1 MALQVSNIWS
11 FKHYENIEDAPKIK
25 FDENLNILIGQNGAG
40 KSIVLEI
47 INFIFRRVIFAP
59 YNRSDDLF
67 RRRDSIAVGEK
78 HSTIRKIDNWQNY
91 KTFRME
97 PNYDFETSAQKIRIL
112 VKIDE
117 IDRKNIEHLRS
128 NRDKLISIVTDY
140 SSLQLLADGEHQD
153 EYQIDIELNSVQDSY
168 SVVSTNDPG
177 FTYLTQYN
185 LYKEVIRIYNEIN
198 PNDHIDALAE
208 SFSLISSY
216 RNYSTY
222 SPTVSLSGS
231 SSPTQQT
238 QQFRSSEYSKSIHSA
253 EFSEPTVFNLVRLQ
267 MAEAVFELS
276 SFDKTDSE
284 CVRLANALPFV
295 QAINEKIK
303 IVDLRVGIEL
313 TDKLNWAFAFS
324 FFDTR
329 RNRPVTDMGALSAG
343 QKAIIHLVF
352 EAYGRGNLKG
362 GLVIID
368 EPEIHLHL
376 QFQNEYLRIIE
387 KLTLEQSCQYILVTH
402 SESLVNSETI
412 NSVIRLSLDDGG
424 YTKVNQPDIAAN
436 QKWLVKIL
444 DNRRSTHAFFGS
456 KVLIVEGETDRYFY
470 RALIGEI
477 ERRLKRGLSQEIT
490 VLNVEGKKF
499 DTWRTFFDSF
509 GLKTYVTGDLD
520 CAWKYYDSKGHPKL
534 NTPELV
540 QNFLDSHPDVME
552 KIDAD
557 IEKGFFILKAGVL
570 EHYLGIQKDLRF
582 VIDFCE
588 DKLVAFLDN
597 TSNTKVR
604 EIREILSKI
613 TDIDETEFG
622 SA

>member
-11 FKHYENIEDAPKIK
+11 FKHHENIEDAPKIH

-40 KSIVLEI
+40 KSTVLEI

-59 YNRSDDLF
+59 YNRYDDLF
-67 RRRDSIAVGEK
+67 RRRNSIPAGEK
-78 HSTIRKIDNWQNY
+78 QLTIRKIDNWQNY

-97 PNYDFETSAQKIRIL
+97 PNYDFETKSQKIRIL

-117 IDRKNIEHLRS
+117 IDRKNIEHLRN
-128 NRDKLISIVTDY
+128 NRDKLSSIVTDF
-140 SSLQLLADGEHQD
+140 SSLQLFADGEHQD
-153 EYQIDIELNSVQDSY
+153 EYQIDIELNRAQDLY
-168 SVVSTNDPG
+168 SVASTNDPG

-222 SPTVSLSGS
+222 SPTVSLSGT
-231 SSPTQQT
+231 SSPTQQI
-238 QQFRSSEYSKSIHSA
+238 QQFRSTEYSKSMNSA
-253 EFSEPTVFNLVRLQ
+253 ESSEPTVFNLVRLQ
-267 MAEAVFELS
+267 MAEAIIELIS
-276 SFDKTDSE
+276 TARTESE

-303 IVDLRVGIEL
+303 VVDLRVEIRL
-313 TDKLNWAFAFS
+313 TDKRNWEFAFS

-329 RNRPVTDMGALSAG
+329 RSRPVTDIGALSAG

-352 EAYGRGNLKG
+352 EAYGRGDLMG

-376 QFQNEYLRIIE
+376 QFQNEYLRVIE
-387 KLTLEQSCQYILVTH
+387 KLTREQSCQYILVTH

-412 NSVIRLSLDDGG
+412 NSVIRLSLDDDG
-424 YTKVNQPDIAAN
+424 YTKVNQPNIAAT

-470 RALIGEI
+470 RALLGEI

-499 DTWRTFFDSF
+499 DAWRTFFDSF

-520 CAWKYYDSKGHPKL
+520 CAWKYYSSQSHPKL
-534 NTPELV
+534 NSPELV
-540 QNFLDSHPDVME
+540 RNFLDSHPDVMG

-557 IEKGFFILKAGVL
+557 FEKGFFILKAGVL
-570 EHYLGIQKDLRF
+570 ENYLGIQKDLGL

-588 DKLVAFLDN
+588 NRLVAFLDN
-597 TSNTKVR
+597 TSDTKVR
-604 EIREILSKI
+604 AIREILSKI
-613 TDIDETEFG
+613 TDIEESEF
-622 SA
+622 